1 MTSMVDFAAQATRQ
15 GFFAPSRFEADVYDC
30 QVEGQVPRE
39 LDGAFLRVGGEWFYP
54 QMYPDDGGFS
64 VDGYISMFRFKN
76 GVVDYKG
83 RWVKTPR
90 WKADHAARR
99 QLFGNYRNP
108 FFDDPSVK
116 GLDRTVANTAV
127 VAHAG
132 KLFALKEDTLPYEID
147 PRTLETVGPWDF
159 HGKYRS
165 RTFTAHPKFDP
176 ATGEMI
182 CYGYE
187 ATGLLSD
194 DVFVYTVD
202 KAGKVTREV
211 RFKVPYVSMMHD
223 IVLTERHIVFP
234 FGGYVT
240 SMERLK
246 AGKVHWG
253 WDPKAPAMVGIL
265 PRDGDGRDIRWFKG
279 PLQATIHAF
288 NGRTEGNKVIL
299 EAGIYESNPFP
310 WFHPVDGASAAA
322 VRTRCFLHR
331 QTFDLNSTGDSFE
344 DEIIFPGPA
353 SDLGKVDDRYLGQP
367 YRNIFTSY
375 SDPERP
381 FDTARAGNIGR
392 GVTNCYGRFDLAA
405 RTITPLFAGPTH
417 SLQESTFVPKKGG
430 AEGEGWLM
438 GVASNYAEMRSEL
451 IVADAMSMTELA
463 RVILP
468 FRSSAAL
475 HGKWAEANELAFA

>member
-1 MTSMVDFAAQATRQ
+1 MADFSNQSTRK

-30 QVEGQVPRE
+30 EVEGKIPAE
-39 LDGAFLRVGGEWFYP
+39 LDGAFVRVGGEYLYP
-54 QMYPDDGGFS
+54 PLHSDDAGFS
-64 VDGYISMFRFKN
+64 VDGYISMFRFKK

-90 WKADHAARR
+90 FMADRAASR

-147 PRTLETVGPWDF
+147 PKTLETVGPWDF
-159 HGKYRS
+159 HGKYKS
-165 RTFTAHPKFDP
+165 KTFTAHPKFDP
-176 ATGEMI
+176 ITGDMI

-211 RFKVPYVSMMHD
+211 RFKVPYISMMHD
-223 IVLTERHIVFP
+223 IVLTEKHIVFP

-265 PRDGDGRDIRWFKG
+265 PRDGEGKDIRWFKG
-279 PLQATIHAF
+279 PLQATIHTF
-288 NGRTEGNKVIL
+288 NGRTEGNKVVL
-299 EAGIYESNPFP
+299 EAGIYEANPFP
-310 WFHPVDGASAAA
+310 FFPPTDGTPWNPNGS
-322 VRTRCFLHR
+322 RCFIHR
-331 QTFDLNSTGDSFE
+331 QTFDLDSKGDSFA
-344 DEIIFPGPA
+344 DEIVFPGPA
-353 SDLGKVDDRYLGQP
+353 SDLGKVDDRYMGHP

-375 SDPERP
+375 SDKARP
-381 FDTARAGNIGR
+381 FDEARAGNLGGR
-392 GVTNCYGRFDLAA
+392 VVNCYGRFDLASNK
-405 RTITPLFAGPTH
+405 ITSLFAGDTH
-417 SLQESTFVPKKGG
+417 SLQECCFVPRTG
-430 AEGEGWLM
+430 APEGDGWIM
-438 GVASNYAEMRSEL
+438 GVASNYAESRSEL
-451 IVADAMSMTELA
+451 IVADAQSMTEVA

-475 HGKWAEANELAFA
+475 HGKWAGAGELAFA